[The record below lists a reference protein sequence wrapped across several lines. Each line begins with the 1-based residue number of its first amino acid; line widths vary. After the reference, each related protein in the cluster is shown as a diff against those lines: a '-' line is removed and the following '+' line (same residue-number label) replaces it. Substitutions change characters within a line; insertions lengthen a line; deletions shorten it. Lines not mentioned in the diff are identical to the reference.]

1 MEEVKGTNI
10 PATVVPFTTDD
21 KYPTHSEEYGR
32 GGYRSVNTV
41 AQMNAIPAERR
52 KEGMLVNV
60 VGGDKY
66 ELKNGVFVKVDFGG
80 SGGSSSS
87 TPNLDIEIKTERMGD
102 GTSALFFKIKE
113 IHENGYIQFLK
124 KKRQIYQTSSGK
136 KKIVKYAV
144 NGLSYGSIPGISVG
158 NLQPNI
164 WYEYPQVNRDNLIG
178 RYLKGTSSANGTT
191 TKANTVRFMGN
202 VHANPIK
209 YASTADNA
217 TSDKRT
223 SVLHMGLQYNI
234 INPNYKSRIRENG
247 KMPKTFLQNGKMQK
261 FVGRIRAGNIFSYS
275 PILYL
280 SVE

>member
-10 PATVVPFTTDD
+10 PAAVVPFTTDD

-32 GGYRSVNTV
+32 GGYRSVDTV
-41 AQMNAIPAERR
+41 AQMNSIPAERR

-60 VGGDKY
+60 KNDKIY
-66 ELKNGVFVKVDFGG
+66 ILKNGSFVDAGLSG
-80 SGGSSSS
+80 GGSSGGI

-178 RYLKGTSSANGTT
+178 RYLKGTSFANGTT

-209 YASTADNA
+209 YASTAANA

-234 INPNYKSRIRENG
+234 INPNYEGRIRENG
-247 KMPKTFLQNGKMQK
+247 KMPKPFLQNGKMQK